1 MRIKIEIKLVFKINL
16 KLNKVSILIIE
27 EFFIFFKIYYD
38 VLMIMYLKEKCML
51 LFGILIF

>member
-1 MRIKIEIKLVFKINL
+1 MRIKIGIKLVFKIDL

>member
-1 MRIKIEIKLVFKINL
+1 MRIKIGIKLVFYNL